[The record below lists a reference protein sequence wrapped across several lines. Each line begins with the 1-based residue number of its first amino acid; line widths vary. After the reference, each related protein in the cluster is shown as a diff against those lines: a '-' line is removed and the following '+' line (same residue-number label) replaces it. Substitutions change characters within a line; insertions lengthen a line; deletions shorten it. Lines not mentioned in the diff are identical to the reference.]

1 MSQNNKA
8 TDTKPPMQKVM
19 PKIMSKIMPKIM
31 IAIDGPSASGKGT
44 IARGLAEYF
53 DFSHLDTGLL
63 YRAVGFKAYELDPS
77 FGSEVTPIRVAQNF
91 DAAWL
96 DNPELR
102 TDAASQMASKVAV
115 IPAVRTALL
124 DFQRDFAMNPPRE
137 GAVLDGRDIG
147 TVICPKAPVKLFVT
161 ASAEE
166 RAKRRFHE
174 LSVKRNIDTT
184 YDQVLSDLQARD
196 ARDMNRKDAPLMAA
210 PDSVLLDTSKMSI
223 DDAIAMAIKLTNDAL
238 ASDARRFVCV

>member
-1 MSQNNKA
+1 MSKNVKAENDNATSKA
-8 TDTKPPMQKVM
+8 TD
-19 PKIMSKIMPKIM
+19 KIM

-44 IARGLAEYF
+44 VARGLAHYF

-63 YRAVGFKAYELDPS
+63 YRAVGFKSFELDPS
-77 FGSEVTPIRVAQNF
+77 FGNEVTPIRVAQNF

-102 TDAASQMASKVAV
+102 TDKVSAMASKVAV
-115 IPAVRTALL
+115 IPAVRSALL
-124 DFQRDFAMNPPRE
+124 DFQREFAINPPLE

-147 TVICPKAPVKLFVT
+147 TVICPKAPVKLYVT
-161 ASAEE
+161 ASAEV
-166 RAKRRFHE
+166 RATRRFHE
-174 LSVKRNIDTT
+174 LTTKRNIETT
-184 YDQVLSDLQARD
+184 YEQVLADLQARD
-196 ARDMNRKDAPLMAA
+196 ARDMNRTEAPLKPA

>member
-1 MSQNNKA
+1 MSKDAKA
-8 TDTKPPMQKVM
+8 ENDNATSMVNP
-19 PKIMSKIMPKIM
+19 KIMPKIM

-44 IARGLAEYF
+44 VARGLAEHF

-63 YRAVGFKAYELDPS
+63 YRAVGFKSYELDPS
-77 FGSEVTPIRVAQNF
+77 FGNDVTPIRVAQNF

-102 TDAASQMASKVAV
+102 TDEASQMASKVAV
-115 IPAVRTALL
+115 IPAVRSALL
-124 DFQRDFAMNPPRE
+124 DFQRNFAVNPPRD

-174 LSVKRNIDTT
+174 LTVKRNIDTT
-184 YDQVLSDLQARD
+184 YEKVLSDLQARD
-196 ARDMNRKDAPLMAA
+196 ARDMNRKDAPLKAA

-238 ASDARRFVCV
+238 ASDTRRFVCV